1 MQSKFLECD
10 YNYNEKKKNI
20 SIEDVPKEDFDTI
33 SNPNEIN
40 DYDESMQSKFLEY
53 DYNYNETKKD
63 ISIEDDPEEDF
74 EKVFNNIFKSD

>member
-1 MQSKFLECD
+1 MQSKFLEHD
-10 YNYNEKKKNI
+10 YNYNETKKDI